1 MKLHKY
7 IIGLAL
13 LVSSSSCNFLDEEAY
28 EFITP
33 DNFYKT
39 EASGKCCTDSC
50 LQYICR

>member
-28 EFITP
+28 
-33 DNFYKT
+33 
-39 EASGKCCTDSC
+39 DSSHPTISTKRKPMQM
-50 LQYICR
+50 LH